1 MLGVDTNILLRW
13 LIDESLWPPDCATQW
28 AAAQRLIGDN
38 ERQFYVN
45 LVVLAETLW
54 VIERR
59 LKQSAPVVAEILAR
73 LEAAANV
80 ILQEREAVRAV
91 SASLAR
97 KRPGVVDR
105 MIAEINARAGCEA
118 TLTFDVS
125 ASRTPGFRLLKAQ
138 N

>member
-13 LIDESLWPPDCATQW
+13 LIDESLWPPDDATQW

-80 ILQEREAVRAV
+80 TLQEREAVRAV

-105 MIAEINARAGCEA
+105 LIAEINARAGCEA